1 MKKLVF
7 TLLLIPFFFVSCYT
21 VSKVTLKD
29 IPELPYSEKP
39 VIAVLNFQNKTGD
52 RSMNPLMENITGSM
66 ISELQNTGY
75 FRIIE
80 RERLKSI
87 MKELK
92 FNLGGMVDPEKA
104 KEVGKMLGVD
114 ALLFGNLSS
123 VKYSRNKQTIFIA
136 WTEGQKVEVTMDARL
151 VNVETG
157 EVLAASKAVTSIK
170 QRNWVA
176 FWFARL
182 GKKTDKEAIIQ
193 TGIDQDI
200 SQLANEI
207 ASKTPT
213 RSEMGKQN

>member
-1 MKKLVF
+1 MKKNI
-7 TLLLIPFFFVSCYT
+7 LLITLAVLILGSCYT
-21 VSKVTLKD
+21 VSKVALQD
-29 IPELPYSEKP
+29 IPEPSYDEKP
-39 VIAVLNFQNKTGD
+39 VIAVINFQNKTGD
-52 RSMNPLMENITGSM
+52 SAMDPLMENITGSM

-87 MKELK
+87 LKELK
-92 FNLGGMVDPEKA
+92 FNLGGMVDAEKA
-104 KEVGKMLGVD
+104 KQIGKMLGVD

-136 WTEGQKVEVTMDARL
+136 WTEGQKVEVAMDARL

-157 EVLAASKAVTSIK
+157 EVLAASKASSFIK

-182 GKKTDKEAIIQ
+182 GKKTNKDTIIQ

-200 SQLANEI
+200 KQIANDI
-207 ASKTPT
+207 AAKTPT
-213 RSEMGKQN
+213 RGELGR